1 MDWNDLRFFL
11 TVARARS
18 LTAASVQLGV
28 SASTVSR
35 RLQALE
41 SALGVTLFRHHRE
54 GYELTARGR
63 ELLEPAERAEADVQ
77 SFERAAS
84 KNAGIPAGLVR
95 IDAPELLGQDILLP
109 GLADFTEANPS
120 IQLELRTSVAP
131 VRLTAIDN
139 DIILRLVRPERG
151 DYSIRKVGRVAFGIY
166 GSARY
171 FERYGVP
178 LTTADLANRR
188 LIGWTEEF
196 NYLTMMQWLKEL
208 CPEATLSLRLT
219 SLSAQVTAVR
229 EGYGLAVLPAFAAEH
244 GGFNRAVSGVAPL
257 TVNLWML
264 IHNTVKDLPR
274 VRIVQHAVLNVL
286 DACLDIGAVR

>member
-18 LTAASVQLGV
+18 LTAASLQLGV

-35 RLQALE
+35 RLEALE
-41 SALGVTLFRHHRE
+41 RALGVTLFRHHRG

-84 KNAGIPAGLVR
+84 NNASNLAGVVR

-109 GLADFTEANPS
+109 GLAGFAEANPS
-120 IQLELRTSVAP
+120 IQMELRTSVTP

-151 DYSIRKVGRVAFGIY
+151 DYSIRKVGRVVFGIY
-166 GSARY
+166 GSAGY
-171 FERYGVP
+171 FERHGIP
-178 LTTADLANRR
+178 LTTEELSNHR

-196 NYLTMMQWLKEL
+196 NYLTMMQWLREV

-219 SLSAQVTAVR
+219 SLSAQVAAVR
-229 EGYGLAVLPAFAAEH
+229 EGYGLAVLPAFAAERD
-244 GGFNRAVSGVAPL
+244 GFNPAVSGVKPL
-257 TVNLWML
+257 TVTLWML
-264 IHNTVKDLPR
+264 IHNLVKDLPR
-274 VRIVQHAVLNVL
+274 VRAVQQAVLNVL
-286 DACLDIGAVR
+286 EGHSDIGTAR